1 MKKILV
7 IIAFVAAFVTTASA
21 QVDFG
26 LRGGANFSSISVSHF
41 DTSNRTGFYVGPT
54 VKFTVPVVG
63 LSFDISAL
71 YDQRSAK
78 VGEVYELD
86 GQRHDETVKQQQ
98 ITVPINV
105 RYGWGLS
112 SVANVFVFVGPQ
124 FGFNVGDKDKSLFD
138 DAMDWTLKSS
148 NFSMNVGLG
157 ATVLKHLEAKINY
170 NFALGKTGELTYRD
184 ITDSYSVRNNAWQ
197 LGLAYYF

>member
-1 MKKILV
+1 MKKVLV

-26 LRGGANFSSISVSHF
+26 LRGGANFTSISVSHF

-78 VGEVYELD
+78 VGIDNSEK
-86 GQRHDETVKQQQ
+86 ETVKQHQ

-112 SVANVFVFVGPQ
+112 SVANVFIFAGPQ
-124 FGFNVGDKDKSLFD
+124 FGFNVGDKDESLFNEVGE
-138 DAMDWTLKSS
+138 WTLKSS

-170 NFALGKTGELTYRD
+170 NFALGKTGELTYRE
-184 ITDSYSVRNNAWQ
+184 ITNSYSVRNNAWQ

>member
-71 YDQRSAK
+71 YDQRSVK
-78 VGEVYELD
+78 LDEVYGLD
-86 GQRHDETVKQQQ
+86 GQRYDETVKQQQ
-98 ITVPINV
+98 ITIPINV

-112 SVANVFVFVGPQ
+112 SVANVFIFAGPQ
-124 FGFNVGDKDKSLFD
+124 FGFNVGDKDESLFNEVGE
-138 DAMDWTLKSS
+138 WTLNSS
-148 NFSMNVGLG
+148 NFSLNAGLG
-157 ATVLKHLEAKINY
+157 ATVLKHLEIKANY
-170 NFALGKTGELTYRD
+170 NFVLGHTGD
-184 ITDSYSVRNNAWQ
+184 ISVGSVKENFRNNAWQ
-197 LGLAYYF
+197 LTAAIYF

>member
-1 MKKILV
+1 MKKVLV

-26 LRGGANFSSISVSHF
+26 LRGGANFTSISVSHF

-78 VGEVYELD
+78 VGIDNSEK
-86 GQRHDETVKQQQ
+86 ETVKQHQ

-124 FGFNVGDKDKSLFD
+124 FGFNVGDKDKTLFD
-138 DAMDWTLKSS
+138 QAREGEWTLKSS

-170 NFALGKTGELTYRD
+170 NFALGKTGELTYRE
-184 ITDSYSVRNNAWQ
+184 ITNSYSVRNNAWQ